1 MTNIVI
7 NPTGATTAVT
17 SEIAKP
23 SFSHQIK
30 TIQKRSALLEE
41 YTPVLMELNAAK
53 AKVKLAET
61 QYSSANPNGN
71 LQTDGNKL
79 ESEKLK
85 LYRQIISQP
94 TNTWVTNPDQMAF
107 VSQMSAAYQAN
118 PEKLQKKERNLNA
131 ELTPL
136 QKLYAPDFK
145 AVLTNMPQD
154 AKTAHTALVEK
165 LTNGNEEMP
174 TRGQKGF
181 EDYTG
186 AKSFMEMLDS
196 NAELKAILGTLG
208 RDGQIKVT
216 SELAGEQVEGKRQGR
231 KPMYQLLEDGEFVP
245 MPTPE
250 EQEIAPPLD
259 VNNDDG
265 EAW

>member
-1 MTNIVI
+1 MTDIV
-7 NPTGATTAVT
+7 NTLNGANKAVT
-17 SEIAKP
+17 SEIATP

-41 YTPVLMELNAAK
+41 FTPVLMELNAAK

-107 VSQMSAAYQAN
+107 VSQMSAAYQSN

-145 AVLTNMPQD
+145 AVLTNRPQD
-154 AKTAHTALVEK
+154 AKTVHTALVAK
-165 LTNGNEEMP
+165 LTSGIEEMP

-186 AKSFMEMLDS
+186 AKSYMEMLDS
-196 NAELKAILGTLG
+196 NAEIKAVLGTLG

-231 KPMYQLLEDGEFVP
+231 KPMYQLLEDDWMAEDADEEANELGERLEF
-245 MPTPE
+245 
-250 EQEIAPPLD
+250 
-259 VNNDDG
+259 
-265 EAW
+265 